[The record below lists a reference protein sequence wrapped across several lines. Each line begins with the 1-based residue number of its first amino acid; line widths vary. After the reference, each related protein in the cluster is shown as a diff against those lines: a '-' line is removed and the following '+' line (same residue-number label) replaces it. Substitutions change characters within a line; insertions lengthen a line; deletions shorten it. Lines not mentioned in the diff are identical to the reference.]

1 MILNN
6 AKNIYIGG
14 TQVGKI
20 MFNFTRIWPQLQN
33 TIAEGMRRLSF
44 FGQQNASGGSS
55 SSEGSSGSGSGS
67 SSSGSSGE
75 GGNSGSGSSE
85 SGSSSSEGG
94 SGNSGSG
101 GGSNGNEGNTP
112 AIEISGSGSFIYTYR
127 IYGNE
132 QIINSVTYGVG
143 DQNNNQYI
151 MPIVLSDN
159 AYNIILSKPLIIRN
173 GIADYIDYRTQKRY
187 NGDGTTES
195 VIMPEFILCDGLN
208 YIEVD
213 TKTIPSKI
221 EIVFNETQLTNS
233 NFTIEEID
241 NNDSMIYGPGT
252 FKFNVDQAGQII
264 SYKIYGNKTGWF
276 ANNSGDSENLL
287 PKLGVGQYW
296 HSAKIIEDNYNDFST
311 NTNFFSLKTPIPI
324 TENTLY
330 YYLVSYTLRQTSGQ
344 IIMKFYNTN
353 NDYLSTISLSFNNG
367 TITNNFISPPEA
379 TQMRISASINF
390 WQVGLTTS
398 YTNTLGNK
406 YYNISLNNNNY
417 SISGINKNICL
428 YDKDYIYYYKA
439 PSTLVCNYVVNAN
452 THNGIL
458 YHDGNFYTRD
468 EMQIS
473 YLQNNCV
480 RFNGRLYN
488 EHDGIQIR
496 LGGGWDYG
504 NIIPLGKYKIG
515 ATVFNIPD
523 YDNFTIYCEA
533 WGKQTWWTG
542 ISLTKNTLYKEFQ
555 IEVTNEKP
563 LSQLTLTIRNNN
575 NYAIEINELEAHVI
589 ILPYNSELS
598 TKVVSQ
604 IVKNNTIIEQPIY
617 AMPIL
622 NTIQGENSLQIDD
635 CSRVQLKIK

>member
-6 AKNIYIGG
+6 AENIYIGG
-14 TQVGKI
+14 TEVEKI
-20 MFNFTRIWPQLQN
+20 MFNLVRIWPQLRN
-33 TIAEGMRRLSF
+33 TIAEGIRRLSF
-44 FGQQNASGGSS
+44 FGQQNAGGGSS
-55 SSEGSSGSGSGS
+55 SSGGNSGSGSGGS
-67 SSSGSSGE
+67 GSGSSGE
-75 GGNSGSGSSE
+75 GGNSGSGSSGSGSGSG
-85 SGSSSSEGG
+85 SGSSG
-94 SGNSGSG
+94 SGSSG
-101 GGSNGNEGNTP
+101 NGGNTP

-132 QIINSVTYGVG
+132 QIIDSVTYGVG
-143 DQNNNQYI
+143 DQSNNQYI

-159 AYNIILSKPLIIRN
+159 TYNIILSEPLIIRN
-173 GIADYIDYRTQKRY
+173 GIADYIDYKTQTRY

-221 EIVFNETQLTNS
+221 EIVFNEIRLTNS
-233 NFTIEEID
+233 NFIIEEID
-241 NNDSMIYGPGT
+241 NDDSMIYGPGT

-264 SYKIYGNKTGWF
+264 SYKLYGNKMGWL

-311 NTNFFSLKTPIPI
+311 NTNFFSLKTSIPI

-344 IIMKFYNTN
+344 IIMKFYNAN
-353 NDYLSTISLSFNNG
+353 NDYLSTISLSFNNN
-367 TITNNFISPPEA
+367 TITNNFTSPSGA

-417 SISGINKNICL
+417 SISGVNKNICL

-439 PSTLVCNYVVNAN
+439 PSALVCNYVVNSN
-452 THNGIL
+452 TTNGIL
-458 YHDGNFYTRD
+458 YHNGSNYNRN

-473 YLQNNCV
+473 YLQDNCV

-488 EHDGIQIR
+488 EYDGIQIR
-496 LGGGWDYG
+496 LGGGWNDF
-504 NIIPLGKYKIG
+504 NVIPLGKYKIG
-515 ATVFNIPD
+515 VTIFNIPD
-523 YDNFTIYCEA
+523 YDNFIIYCQA
-533 WGKQTWWTG
+533 WSKRTWWTDV
-542 ISLTKNTLYKEFQ
+542 SLTKNTLYKEFQ

-563 LSQLTLTIRNNN
+563 LSQLSLTIQNNN
-575 NYAIEINELEAHVI
+575 NYAIEINELEAHVV

-604 IVKNNTIIEQPIY
+604 IVKNNTIIEQPIF

-622 NTIQGENSLQIDD
+622 NTIQGENSLQINN
-635 CSRVQLKIK
+635 CSRVELKIK

>member
-44 FGQQNASGGSS
+44 FGQQNASSGSS

-75 GGNSGSGSSE
+75 GGNSGSSE
-85 SGSSSSEGG
+85 SGGSSSGG
-94 SGNSGSG
+94 GDGNSGSG
-101 GGSNGNEGNTP
+101 SGSSGNEGNTP

-159 AYNIILSKPLIIRN
+159 AYNIILSEPLIIRN

-241 NNDSMIYGPGT
+241 NDDSMIYGPGT

-264 SYKIYGNKTGWF
+264 SYKLYGNKMGWL

-296 HSAKIIEDNYNDFST
+296 YSAKIIEDNYNDFST
-311 NTNFFSLKTPIPI
+311 NTNLFSLKTPIPI

-330 YYLVSYTLRQTSGQ
+330 YYLVSYTLKQTSGQ
-344 IIMKFYNTN
+344 IIMKFYNAN

-367 TITNNFISPPEA
+367 TTTNNFISPPGA

-406 YYNISLNNNNY
+406 YYNISFNNNNY
-417 SISGINKNICL
+417 SMSGINKNICL

-439 PSTLVCNYVVNAN
+439 PSALVCNYVVNAN
-452 THNGIL
+452 TTNGIL
-458 YHDGNFYTRD
+458 YHNGRD
-468 EMQIS
+468 YDRYEMQIS

-488 EHDGIQIR
+488 EYDGIQIR
-496 LGGGWDYG
+496 LGGGWNGG

-515 ATVFNIPD
+515 VTIFNMPD
-523 YDNFTIYCEA
+523 YDNFIIYCQA
-533 WGKQTWWTG
+533 WSKWTWWTEV
-542 ISLTKNTLYKEFQ
+542 SLTKDTLYKEFQ

-563 LSQLTLTIRNNN
+563 LSQLSLTIQNNN

-604 IVKNNTIIEQPIY
+604 IVKNNTIIEQPIF

-622 NTIQGENSLQIDD
+622 NTIQGENNLQINN
-635 CSRVQLKIK
+635 CSRVELKIK

>member
-6 AKNIYIGG
+6 AENIYIGG
-14 TQVGKI
+14 TEVEKI
-20 MFNFTRIWPQLQN
+20 MFNLVQIWPQLRN
-33 TIAEGMRRLSF
+33 TIAEGIRRLSF
-44 FGQQNASGGSS
+44 FGQQNAGGGSS
-55 SSEGSSGSGSGS
+55 SSGGNSGSGSGS
-67 SSSGSSGE
+67 SGSGSSGE
-75 GGNSGSGSSE
+75 GGNSGSGSSGSGSGSGSDSSG
-85 SGSSSSEGG
+85 SGSS
-94 SGNSGSG
+94 GNG
-101 GGSNGNEGNTP
+101 GNTP

-132 QIINSVTYGVG
+132 QIIDSVTYGVG
-143 DQNNNQYI
+143 DQSNNQYI

-159 AYNIILSKPLIIRN
+159 TYNIILSEPLIIRN
-173 GIADYIDYRTQKRY
+173 GIADYIDYRTQTRY

-221 EIVFNETQLTNS
+221 EIVFNEIRLTNS
-233 NFTIEEID
+233 NFIIEEID
-241 NNDSMIYGPGT
+241 NDDSMIYGPGT

-264 SYKIYGNKTGWF
+264 SYKLYGNKMGWL

-311 NTNFFSLKTPIPI
+311 NTNFFSLKTSIPI

-344 IIMKFYNTN
+344 IIMKFYNAN
-353 NDYLSTISLSFNNG
+353 NDYLSTISLSFNNN
-367 TITNNFISPPEA
+367 TITNNFTSPSGA

-417 SISGINKNICL
+417 SISGVNKNICL

-439 PSTLVCNYVVNAN
+439 PSTLVCNYFVNSN
-452 THNGIL
+452 TTNGIL
-458 YHDGNFYTRD
+458 YHNGSNYNRN

-473 YLQNNCV
+473 YLQDNCV

-488 EHDGIQIR
+488 EYDGIQIR
-496 LGGGWDYG
+496 LGGGWNDF

-515 ATVFNIPD
+515 VTIFNIPD
-523 YDNFTIYCEA
+523 YDNFIIYCQA
-533 WGKQTWWTG
+533 WSKRAWWTDV
-542 ISLTKNTLYKEFQ
+542 SLTKNTLYKEFQ

-563 LSQLTLTIRNNN
+563 LSQLSLTIQNNN
-575 NYAIEINELEAHVI
+575 NYAIEINELEAHVV

-598 TKVVSQ
+598 TKVISQ
-604 IVKNNTIIEQPIY
+604 IVKNNTIIEQPIF

-622 NTIQGENSLQIDD
+622 STVQGENSLQINN
-635 CSRVQLKIK
+635 CSRVELKIK

>member
-6 AKNIYIGG
+6 LDNMYIGK
-14 TQVGKI
+14 TQVQKI
-20 MFNFTRIWPQLQN
+20 MFNLIQIWPQLQN
-33 TIAEGMRRLSF
+33 TIAEGIRRLSF
-44 FGQQNASGGSS
+44 FGQQNAGGGSS
-55 SSEGSSGSGSGS
+55 SSGGNSGSGSGS
-67 SSSGSSGE
+67 SGSGSSGE
-75 GGNSGSGSSE
+75 GGNSGSGSSGSGSGSG
-85 SGSSSSEGG
+85 SGSSG
-94 SGNSGSG
+94 SGSSG
-101 GGSNGNEGNTP
+101 NGGNTP

-132 QIINSVTYGVG
+132 QIIDSVTYGVG
-143 DQNNNQYI
+143 DQSNNQYI

-159 AYNIILSKPLIIRN
+159 TYNIILSEPLIVRN
-173 GIADYIDYRTQKRY
+173 GIADYIDYRTQTRY

-221 EIVFNETQLTNS
+221 EIVFNEIRLTNS
-233 NFTIEEID
+233 NFIIEEID
-241 NNDSMIYGPGT
+241 NDDSMIYGPGT

-264 SYKIYGNKTGWF
+264 SYKLYGNKMGWL

-296 HSAKIIEDNYNDFST
+296 YSAKIIEDNYNDFST
-311 NTNFFSLKTPIPI
+311 NTNFFSLKTSIPI
-324 TENTLY
+324 IENTLY

-344 IIMKFYNTN
+344 IIMKFYNAN
-353 NDYLSTISLSFNNG
+353 NDYLSTISLSFNNNN
-367 TITNNFISPPEA
+367 TNNFTSPSGA

-417 SISGINKNICL
+417 SISGVNKNICL

-439 PSTLVCNYVVNAN
+439 PSALICNYVVNAN
-452 THNGIL
+452 TTNGIL
-458 YHDGNFYTRD
+458 YHDGSSYNRN

-515 ATVFNIPD
+515 VTIFNIPD
-523 YDNFTIYCEA
+523 YDNFIINCEA
-533 WGKQTWWTG
+533 WSKRTWWAG
-542 ISLTKNTLYKEFQ
+542 ISLTKNTLYQEFQ

-563 LSQLTLTIRNNN
+563 LSQLTFTIKNNN
-575 NYAIEINELEAHVI
+575 NYAIEINELEAHAI

-598 TKVVSQ
+598 TKVISQ
-604 IVKNNTIIEQPIY
+604 IVKNNTIIEQPIF

-622 NTIQGENSLQIDD
+622 STVQGENSLQINN
-635 CSRVQLKIK
+635 CSRVELKIK